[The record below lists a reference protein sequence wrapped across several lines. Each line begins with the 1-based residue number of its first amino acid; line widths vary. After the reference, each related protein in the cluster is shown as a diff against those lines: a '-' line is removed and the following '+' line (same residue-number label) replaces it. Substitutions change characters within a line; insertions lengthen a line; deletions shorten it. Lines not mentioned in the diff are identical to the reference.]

1 MALFPFRKR
10 SAPPPDP
17 DLRSRLI
24 ALVARKNL
32 PSLAALVRENRD
44 TIAAQFADWMTV
56 PIGMKDDQPLLE
68 RYGEML
74 LSVARIIERD
84 GDATLV
90 KMLEGDPADAPV
102 EAWNEQIAVAA
113 ALSEQQRFAETAQ
126 VLSTLADRLST
137 LRGSAVDFYRPR
149 VLGKLGIAL
158 YQSGETERAREVT
171 RQARDLCKQL
181 GDDEGVQAYETSL
194 QNMN

>member
-1 MALFPFRKR
+1 
-10 SAPPPDP
+10 
-17 DLRSRLI
+17 
-24 ALVARKNL
+24 
-32 PSLAALVRENRD
+32 
-44 TIAAQFADWMTV
+44 MTV

-90 KMLEGDPADAPV
+90 KLLEGDPADAPV

-171 RQARDLCKQL
+171 PQARDHCKQH
-181 GDDEGVQAYETSL
+181 GDFECVQAYETSL